1 LGVSPLATFSDS
13 TDWRAE
19 SHDMRPEISE
29 KSGMPFKSMK
39 RSGDEKETLGAA
51 SARMLNPR
59 LIRERN
65 TEKILPS
72 AFTGN

>member
-1 LGVSPLATFSDS
+1 
-13 TDWRAE
+13 
-19 SHDMRPEISE
+19 
-29 KSGMPFKSMK
+29 MK
-39 RSGDEKETLGAA
+39 RSVDEKETLGAA

-72 AFTGN
+72 AFTRD